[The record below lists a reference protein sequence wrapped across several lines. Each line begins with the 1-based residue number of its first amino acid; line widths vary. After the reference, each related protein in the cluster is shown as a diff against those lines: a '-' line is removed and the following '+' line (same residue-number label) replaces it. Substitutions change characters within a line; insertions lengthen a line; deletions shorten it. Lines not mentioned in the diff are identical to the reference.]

1 MSRKNQ
7 LVPISPMLLAICLY
21 RFFLDWSYFGVITKK
36 YAYTGFVDNRES
48 GLLLPSWL
56 ILIFSFAFVRKVF
69 YSKSERASELIFS
82 ALYLF
87 SFVPFTT
94 LVYAGLFNT
103 KFIIA
108 NCVYW
113 FVLAYAEQIVMKQA
127 NKRLPVLR
135 LGEMRIDDTFVI
147 TFGLLSMF
155 LVLFISARYTHFR
168 LNFNLARVYDLR
180 SEARAYSIPRIVRY
194 LFAWTRAVNPI
205 LLGYCLIKRKPW
217 LATLYFFTQMLS
229 FGIDGLKSTFFMP
242 FLIVTAMVFFKNKS
256 SHKIKLYLTLG
267 ITALTAASVLEYYLF
282 DRYWISGVI
291 LRRVLFVPANLC
303 SCYFDFFQTHTP
315 DYFRSSF
322 LRWLG
327 FSSPYTE
334 NVPAIGYLI
343 GAEYFGDINRNC
355 NNGLISD
362 AVTNLGMPGLV
373 LMPILVMYV
382 VHLFERSTIHV
393 DQRLSTVVAI
403 YIAYLIINSFLAT
416 ALFTH
421 GIILMIILFSMM
433 DPMETPQNKPTD
445 MDMEFYVGEE

>member
-1 MSRKNQ
+1 MSNKYRSFS
-7 LVPISPMLLAICLY
+7 LSSVILTICLY
-21 RFFLDWSYFGVITKK
+21 RVLLDWSYFGVISKK
-36 YAYTGFVDNRES
+36 YAYTGFADNREL
-48 GLLLPSWL
+48 GFLPLSWL
-56 ILIFSFAFVRKVF
+56 ILAFSFAFVRKIF
-69 YSKSERASELIFS
+69 YSKRERASELIVS

-94 LVYAGLFNT
+94 LVYAGLFEA
-103 KFIIA
+103 KYIIA

-113 FVLAYAEQIVMKQA
+113 FVLIWAERIVMKQV

-135 LGEMRIDDTFVI
+135 LGALRINDTFVI
-147 TFGLLSMF
+147 AFGLLSML

-168 LNFNLARVYDLR
+168 LNFNLTRVYDLR
-180 SEARAYSIPRIVRY
+180 TEARTYRIPRIVRY

-217 LATLYFFTQMLS
+217 LAALYFLTQMLS

-242 FLIVTAMVFFKNKS
+242 LLIVPVVLFYKNRS
-256 SHKIKLYLTLG
+256 MHKMKLYLALG
-267 ITALTAASVLEYYLF
+267 LTALTAASVLEYYLF
-282 DRYWISGVI
+282 GRYWISGTI
-291 LRRVLFVPANLC
+291 LRRVFFVPANLG

-343 GAEYFGDINRNC
+343 GANYFGSINMNC

-362 AVTNLGMPGLV
+362 AVTNLGMPGLI
-373 LMPILVMYV
+373 LMPILVVYV
-382 VHLFERSTIHV
+382 VHLFERSTVFV
-393 DQRLSTVVAI
+393 DQRLSTVEAI
-403 YIAYLIINSFLAT
+403 YIAYLITNSFLAT
-416 ALFTH
+416 SLFTH

-433 DPMETPQNKPTD
+433 DP
-445 MDMEFYVGEE
+445 EENPAEQTYGYGH